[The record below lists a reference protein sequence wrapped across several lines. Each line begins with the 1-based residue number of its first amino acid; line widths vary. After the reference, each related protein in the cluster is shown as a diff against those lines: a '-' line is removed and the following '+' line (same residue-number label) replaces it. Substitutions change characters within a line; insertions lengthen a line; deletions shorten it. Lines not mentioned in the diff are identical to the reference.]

1 MTRIPVAVQLYTLR
15 DELEKDFKGTI
26 EKVAELGYEGVE
38 FAGYGGYSAQEV
50 RELLEQV
57 GLQVAASHISLEQLE
72 ENLEEVISFEKELGN
87 TAIVCPYLAPERQ
100 TEEGYKQLIS
110 VLNHA
115 ERRCAEEGIR
125 LYYHHHDFGL
135 KELPNGKSALETILD
150 ETNVG
155 VEFDVYW
162 LTKAGGNPVEWMK
175 KYQNR
180 ARLIHLKDM
189 TTDDKQLFAPL
200 GTGGVNLTAILSQG
214 DNMDVKWWII
224 EQDQCE
230 GPALDSVKQSL
241 GYYLQH
247 A

>member
-26 EKVAELGYEGVE
+26 KKVAELGYEGVE

-72 ENLEEVISFEKELGN
+72 ENLEGVIAFEKELGN
-87 TAIVCPYLAPERQ
+87 TAIVCPYLLPERQ
-100 TEEGYKQLIS
+100 TEDGYKQLIS

-115 ERRCAEEGIR
+115 ERRCSKEGIT
-125 LYYHHHDFGL
+125 LYYHHHDFEL
-135 KELPNGKSALETILD
+135 KKLPNGKSALETILD

-162 LTKAGGNPVEWMK
+162 LTKAGENPVEWMK
-175 KYQNR
+175 KYQDR

-200 GTGGVNLTAILSQG
+200 GTGGVDITDIFNQAES
-214 DNMDVKWWII
+214 MDVKWWII

-230 GPALDSVKQSL
+230 GSALESVKQSL
-241 GYYLQH
+241 SYYLKH